1 MVGPMNDPL
10 DGVISHPGEDGADSV
25 PLDCHL
31 QVVADRMVELGSF
44 TEHGEPSDADIA
56 YCIGRLHD
64 FGKVTPAFQQY
75 VRKEYY
81 GEQRFTY
88 HSRIGAFAVAHAL
101 GQLGVS
107 ERDRLAGFLAVIH
120 HHGQLHNTAPYVA
133 EDTLEL
139 ERTEPNERQW
149 VQQQVAEIRDTSP
162 TAADELLR
170 AATDGAAT
178 WATFAEA
185 FASDAVFD
193 ALEVFV
199 TEEVVPTIRDT
210 SAAALPDGL
219 YDRFLRYWGALIIAD
234 KTHASA
240 PTMTESSH
248 LLPESL
254 ELDALED
261 RIKELQEESQQ
272 NEHTNALN
280 ERREDAREEVVEQG
294 VNRLRDADADVG
306 LLTLPTG
313 LGKTFTGISAAFTLR
328 DRSHEERERDCA
340 PTVIYALPFTSII
353 EQTREHF
360 EDERIWGANPAS
372 REFTVH
378 HYLSDTVTAIDTE
391 TGTDGEAD
399 TDADVPPPSMLG
411 ESWRSGVVLTTF
423 VQLFESLAGP
433 RNVQGL
439 KLPALTDSVVIL
451 DEPQALPKPWW
462 PAIRRLTRT
471 LTEEFGATVVSMTAT
486 QPTLFT
492 EAPDIDTVPLLTDI
506 DKYFE
511 ATERVTYAVDDSVWN
526 YHPDASPLTHEA
538 AASRIVNDVLDGQS
552 VSGGPAPQSAMAVC
566 NTILSSRRLTEQVE
580 NAGRATGTNTV
591 HIGEIYE
598 TMLEKLTS
606 DAMDELEDPS
616 VGDRPESATV
626 AAETLC
632 ELGFE
637 HDEEDDWIWP
647 DEPPSGTLFV
657 GTFNS
662 RYRPYDRRAL
672 IQVAEVLATADVP
685 FVFVSTQAVEA
696 GVDISFARVYRDL
709 APLDSVVQA
718 AGRCNRSFE
727 WGERGGE
734 VTLWFLADPDD
745 PEKDPPATYVYETPD
760 IGGHLDLVARTVR
773 AAVEKTGAPPDA
785 VPETVF
791 TRTAI
796 ERYFDDIDQ
805 QITDRK
811 GLVTAI
817 EECDG
822 RTLGRASLIDET
834 YETVDILV
842 AVTEF
847 DRTLVEEMGEAF
859 CVGDKPRGFE
869 LLNDLVDI
877 RVSIP
882 VRDVEENLPTAR
894 RVDQRERGDP
904 EGVNVFVHT
913 GQGGDGEYTLA
924 EGGFIAE
931 DDDPIARRFTT

>member
-1 MVGPMNDPL
+1 MNDPL
-10 DGVISHPGEDGADSV
+10 DGVISHPGDDGADSV

-31 QVVADRMVELGSF
+31 QVVSDRMVELGSF

-75 VRKEYY
+75 VREEYY

-101 GQLGVS
+101 SQLGVN
-107 ERDRLAGFLAVIH
+107 ERDQLAGFLAVIH

-133 EDTLEL
+133 EDTIEP
-139 ERTEPNERQW
+139 ERKEPNERQW
-149 VQQQVAEIRDTSP
+149 VQQQVTEIRDTSSA
-162 TAADELLR
+162 AADELLR
-170 AATDGAAT
+170 TATDGAAT
-178 WATFAEA
+178 WVTFEEA

-193 ALEVFV
+193 ALEMLV
-199 TEEVVPTIRDT
+199 TEEVVPTICDT

-261 RIKELQEESQQ
+261 RIEELQEKTQQ
-272 NEHTNALN
+272 NEHTSALN
-280 ERREDAREEVVEQG
+280 ERREDAREEVVGQG

-313 LGKTFTGISAAFTLR
+313 LGKTFTGISAAFMLR
-328 DRSHEERERDCA
+328 DRIHEEGERDCA
-340 PTVIYALPFTSII
+340 PTVVYALPFTSII

-360 EDERIWGANPAS
+360 EDERIWGTDPAS

-378 HYLSDTVTAIDTE
+378 HYLSDTVTTIDTE

-471 LTEEFGATVVSMTAT
+471 LTEEFDARVVSMTAT

-492 EAPDIDTVPLLTDI
+492 EAPEIDTVPLLTDI
-506 DKYFE
+506 DEYFE
-511 ATERVTYAVDDSVWN
+511 ATERVTYAVDDSVWD
-526 YHPDASPLTHEA
+526 YHPDESPLTHEA
-538 AASRIVNDVLDGQS
+538 AASRIVNDVLDGRS
-552 VSGGPAPQSAMAVC
+552 VSGGPAPHSAMAVC
-566 NTILSSRRLTEQVE
+566 NTILSSRRLTEHVE
-580 NAGRATGTNTV
+580 KSGETMAGTNTV

-598 TMLEKLTS
+598 TMLEELTG
-606 DAMDELEDPS
+606 DAMAEIKEPS

-626 AAETLC
+626 AAETLR

-662 RYRPYDRRAL
+662 RYRPYDRQAL

-760 IGGHLDLVARTVR
+760 IGGHLALVADTVQT
-773 AAVEKTGAPPDA
+773 AVEAAGESPSE
-785 VPETVF
+785 VSETTF
-791 TRTAI
+791 TRDAI
-796 ERYFDDIDQ
+796 QRYFDDIDRQ
-805 QITDRK
+805 VTDRK

-822 RTLGRASLIDET
+822 KTLGRASLIDET
-834 YETVDILV
+834 YQTVDVIV
-842 AVTEF
+842 AVTDL
-847 DRTLVEEMGEAF
+847 DRALIGEMGDAF
-859 CVGDKPRGFE
+859 RVGNKPRGFE
-869 LLNDLVDI
+869 LLNELVDL
-877 RVSIP
+877 RVSVP
-882 VRDVEENLPTAR
+882 VRDIEENLPTAN
-894 RVDQRERGDP
+894 RVDRRERGDT

-913 GQGGDGEYTLA
+913 GQGGDGTYALA
-924 EGGFIAE
+924 EGGFAAE
-931 DDDPIARRFTT
+931 EDDPIARRFTT